1 VARRLGD
8 QRKQE
13 HLEFGLIE
21 QPLAATATGATSE
34 AATKTAAE
42 AAPEAFPAATTTP
55 SSATGEAVFEPVAI
69 AAERSAGHAEAAAPA
84 HAVFFMAMTAMSAMA
99 ASAAA
104 PLHVVFH
111 AIAHAAITAEAAM
124 SVRVVDVSHF
134 ISLVSHDG
142 HKIYLKS
149 IFARR

>member
-1 VARRLGD
+1 
-8 QRKQE
+8 
-13 HLEFGLIE
+13 LEFGLIE
-21 QPLAATATGATSE
+21 QPLAATTTGATSE

-42 AAPEAFPAATTTP
+42 AAPEAFPAAATTP

-69 AAERSAGHAEAAAPA
+69 TAERSAGHAEAAAPA
-84 HAVFFMAMTAMSAMA
+84 HAVFFMAMTAMA

-124 SVRVVDVSHF
+124 SVRIVDVSHF